1 MPSQVTVDWK
11 IRKRRREMLAQLFA
25 HLVLIAGAVIFAF
38 PFVWLVSTS
47 LKPDDQLFLFP
58 PTFIPRPVRWDNYTR
73 MLQYLPFFQF
83 LKNTLYVTV
92 LNVIGTLL
100 SCSLV
105 AYGFARLRFPGR
117 DILFLVLLSTMMLPP
132 QVTMVPVYLIF
143 KRLGWVDT
151 FKPLYI
157 NSFFGIPF
165 FIFLLRQFMTTIP
178 YEIEDSAKI
187 DGCGYLR
194 LYGTIILPLIKPALA
209 TVAIFRA
216 MNSWNDFLTP
226 LIYLNSVN
234 KMTLALGLRLFQNM
248 YGGEWSLMMAA
259 STLMTLPIIVLFF
272 FSQRQ
277 FIQGIT
283 LTGLKG

>member
-1 MPSQVTVDWK
+1 
-11 IRKRRREMLAQLFA
+11 MLAQLFA